1 MDLPPMSAPIT
12 LLVLAAGRGTRM
24 RSPLPKVMHPLAG
37 RSLIGHVVAL
47 AGSGTDHSLVAV
59 LAPDMDAVADEV
71 RRWSPQAGIALQHQ
85 ALGTGDA
92 VRAALDQLADE
103 GTVIVLFGDS
113 PLISADT
120 IDRLCEERAR
130 TGAAVLVMGMAP
142 IDPTGYGRLRFDAD
156 GLTLDAI
163 VEHVDADAE
172 LRRTALCNSGVMAID
187 AARLRS
193 LVNAI
198 GPQAANGEFYL
209 TDIVA
214 LAKDHGWYCSAI
226 EVPWQEGLGINSQ
239 AQLAEANAIFQER
252 RRQALMDAGV
262 MMLAP
267 ETVQLA
273 FDTEIAPGAQIEPF
287 VVFGPGAKIG
297 PGAIIR
303 SFSHVEQASVAANAI
318 IGPYARLRPGSEI
331 GAGAHI
337 GNFVETKN
345 AKIAPGAKANHLSYL
360 GDCRIGEKS
369 NIGAGT
375 ITCNYDG
382 FSKWQTEIGAGAFIG
397 SNSALVAPVTIGDG
411 VLIGAGSTIT
421 ADIPQDA
428 IALTRPALDIR
439 ERAAPLLRKRLARK
453 KSARDG

>member
-1 MDLPPMSAPIT
+1 MTAPIT

-47 AGSGTDHSLVAV
+47 AGERSGYELVAV
-59 LAPDMDAVADEV
+59 LGPDMETVADEV
-71 RRWSPQAGIALQHQ
+71 RQWCPQAGIAIQQQ

-92 VRAALDQLADE
+92 VRAALDQLADQ
-103 GTVIVLFGDS
+103 GTVIVLFGDT
-113 PLISADT
+113 PLITKET
-120 IDRLCEERAR
+120 IDRLVAERAS
-130 TGAAVLVMGMAP
+130 TDSAVIVMGMAP
-142 IDPTGYGRLRFDAD
+142 SDPTGYGRLRFDAE
-156 GLTLDAI
+156 GNRLDAI
-163 VEHVDADAE
+163 VEHIDADAE

-187 AARLRS
+187 GARLHE
-193 LVNAI
+193 LVGAI
-198 GPQAANGEFYL
+198 EPQASNGEYYL

-214 LAKDHGWYCSAI
+214 LANDRGWHCSAI

-239 AQLAEANAIFQER
+239 AQLAEANAIYQQR
-252 RRQALMDAGV
+252 RRHALMDAGV
-262 MMLAP
+262 MMAAP

-273 FDTEIAPGAQIEPF
+273 FDSEIAPGAQIEPF

-297 PGAIIR
+297 PGTVVR
-303 SFSHVEQASVAANAI
+303 SFSHIERANVAANAI
-318 IGPYARLRPGSEI
+318 IGPYARLRLGSEI
-331 GAGAHI
+331 GSGAHI

-360 GDCRIGEKS
+360 GDCEVGEKA

-411 VLIGAGSTIT
+411 VIIGAGSTIT
-421 ADIPQDA
+421 SDIPEDA
-428 IALTRPALDIR
+428 IALTRPALDTR
-439 ERAAPLLRKRLARK
+439 KRAAPLLRKRLARK
-453 KSARDG
+453 KSLRDG